1 MRIHGDF
8 TFNNS
13 DINQKQKRVPI
24 PYSIKKDEILY
35 TGTKYND
42 FLESFRNTFYTA
54 TNLYSEYENNFREHH
69 YFKGMIGYNYET
81 SENKYTSIQRNGLLL
96 EDADNLNL
104 VLGESITPSSSY
116 SKWRIAAGFFR
127 FNYGYKNRYLAEIN
141 GRYDGSS
148 KFPKNHQFAFF
159 PSISGGWRISEEP
172 FWKISKD
179 VISNIK
185 IRASYGSLGNGNIS
199 PYAFQELFSI
209 NTSGRI
215 INGTKNK
222 YTGNPPVIP
231 TDLTWET
238 ATTFDVGLDLTLLK
252 DRLSFTGDYYSRK
265 TLDMYTVGMTLP
277 EVFGASSPKGNNAD
291 MTTNGWEISV
301 KWNDSF
307 KIANKPFNYSLK
319 ATLHDYI
326 STIDR
331 YYNSTKSLSDYYE
344 GMRIGEIWGY
354 KTDGFFQSEEEIKG
368 YVNTI

>member
-1 MRIHGDF
+1 MVISL
-8 TFNNS
+8 NNS

-104 VLGESITPSSSY
+104 ALGESITPSSSY

-185 IRASYGSLGNGNIS
+185 IR
-199 PYAFQELFSI
+199 
-209 NTSGRI
+209 
-215 INGTKNK
+215 
-222 YTGNPPVIP
+222 
-231 TDLTWET
+231 
-238 ATTFDVGLDLTLLK
+238 
-252 DRLSFTGDYYSRK
+252 
-265 TLDMYTVGMTLP
+265 
-277 EVFGASSPKGNNAD
+277 
-291 MTTNGWEISV
+291 
-301 KWNDSF
+301 
-307 KIANKPFNYSLK
+307 
-319 ATLHDYI
+319 LHMV
-326 STIDR
+326 
-331 YYNSTKSLSDYYE
+331 L
-344 GMRIGEIWGY
+344 
-354 KTDGFFQSEEEIKG
+354 
-368 YVNTI
+368 